1 MFAIHSRALSLALA
15 GAFVLSSSLLA
26 TESWEVDASHSTAR
40 FKIKHMM
47 LSNVS
52 GEITGMKGTFT
63 ADGKDVTKLV
73 TEVSLD
79 MNTINTNNGK
89 RDEHLKSADFFD
101 TAKHPTITFKSKK
114 VTKGKGKTFKIT
126 GDLTMHGV
134 TKEVTLDDATL
145 TDALKDP
152 WGNMRRAFTAKT
164 KINRKDYGLT
174 WNKAL
179 ETGGVVVGETADIE
193 LEVELTQPVKTEEKK
208 G

>member
-1 MFAIHSRALSLALA
+1 MFAIHSRALALFIA
-15 GAFVLSSSLLA
+15 GAITASAPAFA
-26 TESWEVDASHSTAR
+26 AETWEIDASHSTAR

-47 LSNVS
+47 ISNVS

-63 ADGKDVTKLV
+63 TEGKDITKLTTDV
-73 TEVSLD
+73 TLD
-79 MNTINTNNGK
+79 ATTINTNNAK

-101 TAKHPTITFKSKK
+101 IAKHPNITFKSKK
-114 VTKGKGKTFKIT
+114 VTKGKGKTFKIV

-134 TKEVTLDDATL
+134 TKEVTLEDAAL

-152 WGNMRRAFTAKT
+152 WGNMRRGFTAKT

-179 ETGGVVVGETADIE
+179 ETGGVVVGETTDIE
-193 LEVELTQPVKTEEKK
+193 LEVELTQPTKIEEKK
-208 G
+208 S